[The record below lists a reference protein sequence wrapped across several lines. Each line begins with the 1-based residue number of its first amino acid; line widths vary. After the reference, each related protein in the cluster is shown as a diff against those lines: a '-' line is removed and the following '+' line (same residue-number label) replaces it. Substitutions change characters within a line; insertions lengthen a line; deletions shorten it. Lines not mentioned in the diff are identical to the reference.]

1 LIPHWR
7 RLAGVWSKAVVRR
20 ISPIT
25 LGRIDGCGRRDKPL
39 TADYVL
45 IAITTLALA
54 RGGFK
59 FGGWADTLL
68 RR

>member
-1 LIPHWR
+1 MVEGSRAPYIPDHHGPHR
-7 RLAGVWSKAVVRR
+7 RPRPARG
-20 ISPIT
+20 
-25 LGRIDGCGRRDKPL
+25 KPL